1 MAINLDRRMD
11 FDFDRGMGIRGL
23 RGSRPTSFQYEADP
37 IIDAIVSRQDA
48 NNSMNRATDQYEAD
62 VADFKDTI
70 AKEKEQGIAG
80 LPNMRD
86 LNNSPF
92 ISEGI
97 NSIVDERGINRPN
110 IISHTTPD
118 PLFNRR
124 ELPPT
129 RDLID
134 YGYGPGIM
142 PPTPDIF
149 LDDMETKPMPFKPTI
164 LHPPRELP
172 PTRDLIDYGYGPGI
186 MPPYP
191 PQDFED
197 NLFKDIFT
205 PPNEPP
211 VDVPPPFRP
220 PIDVPPITVPPTEPP
235 HWHDEERRYP
245 PGYDRDI
252 DGPPPKDDIYVPPPD
267 DDIYIPP
274 PPPPPPPPS
283 GPINY
288 YTGEV
293 INNPYTPYATDSG
306 APALSRRISPASFGM
321 APGMFPPPPNNKTI
335 EKPDELPPDRPD
347 RNNAIFANQGKYLK
361 NSSLNKGI
369 MRLPQSQ
376 QGDTMTTQ
384 MFQRAFRPR
393 R

>member
-1 MAINLDRRMD
+1 MNR

-23 RGSRPTSFQYEADP
+23 TGSRPTSFQYEADP
-37 IIDAIVSRQDA
+37 IMDAIVSRQDA
-48 NNSMNRATDQYEAD
+48 NNSINRATDQYEAD

-70 AKEKEQGIAG
+70 AREKEQGIAG
-80 LPNMRD
+80 LPSMND

-97 NSIVDERGINRPN
+97 NSIIDRPN
-110 IISHTTPD
+110 EAVSFITNPRDTYNPPVNEIVSP
-118 PLFNRR
+118 PFK
-124 ELPPT
+124 ELPPD
-129 RDLID
+129 RDSFD
-134 YGYGPGIM
+134 YGFGPGIM
-142 PPTPDIF
+142 PPLPDDFFIEDDINTP
-149 LDDMETKPMPFKPTI
+149 PV
-164 LHPPRELP
+164 LP
-172 PTRDLIDYGYGPGI
+172 PV
-186 MPPYP
+186 
-191 PQDFED
+191 FKD
-197 NLFKDIFT
+197 NPFKDIFT

-211 VDVPPPFRP
+211 FEP
-220 PIDVPPITVPPTEPP
+220 PIDVPPPFTPPNEPPFVPPNEPP

-252 DGPPPKDDIYVPPPD
+252 DGPPRDEPEDWRDEDDIYVPPPFV
-267 DDIYIPP
+267 PP
-274 PPPPPPPPS
+274 NEPPNELPIDVPPPPPPS

-369 MRLPQSQ
+369 MRLPQSE

>member
-1 MAINLDRRMD
+1 MNR

-23 RGSRPTSFQYEADP
+23 TGSRPTSFQYEADP
-37 IIDAIVSRQDA
+37 IMDAIVSRQDA
-48 NNSMNRATDQYEAD
+48 NNSINRATDQYEAD

-70 AKEKEQGIAG
+70 AREKEQGIAG
-80 LPNMRD
+80 LPSMND

-97 NSIVDERGINRPN
+97 NSIIDRPN
-110 IISHTTPD
+110 EAVSFITNPRDTYNPPVNEIVSP
-118 PLFNRR
+118 PFK
-124 ELPPT
+124 ELPPD
-129 RDLID
+129 RDSFD
-134 YGYGPGIM
+134 YGFGPGIM
-142 PPTPDIF
+142 PPLPDDFFIEDDINTP
-149 LDDMETKPMPFKPTI
+149 PV
-164 LHPPRELP
+164 LP
-172 PTRDLIDYGYGPGI
+172 PV
-186 MPPYP
+186 
-191 PQDFED
+191 FKD
-197 NLFKDIFT
+197 NPFKDIFT

-211 VDVPPPFRP
+211 FEP
-220 PIDVPPITVPPTEPP
+220 PIDVPPPFTPPNEPPFTPPNEPPFVPPNEPP

-245 PGYDRDI
+245 PGYDDKPEDWRDE
-252 DGPPPKDDIYVPPPD
+252 DDIYVPPPFV
-267 DDIYIPP
+267 PP
-274 PPPPPPPPS
+274 NEPPNELPIDVPPPPPPS

-369 MRLPQSQ
+369 MRLPQSE

>member
-1 MAINLDRRMD
+1 MNR
-11 FDFDRGMGIRGL
+11 FDLDRGMGIRGL
-23 RGSRPTSFQYEADP
+23 TGSRPTSFQYEADP
-37 IIDAIVSRQDA
+37 IMDAIVSRQDA

-80 LPNMRD
+80 LPSMNN

-97 NSIVDERGINRPN
+97 NSIIDRPN
-110 IISHTTPD
+110 EAVSFITNPRDTYNPPVNEIVSP
-118 PLFNRR
+118 PFR
-124 ELPPT
+124 ELPLD
-129 RDLID
+129 RDSFD

-142 PPTPDIF
+142 PPLPDDFFIE
-149 LDDMETKPMPFKPTI
+149 DDINMPPV
-164 LHPPRELP
+164 LP
-172 PTRDLIDYGYGPGI
+172 PV
-186 MPPYP
+186 
-191 PQDFED
+191 FKD
-197 NLFKDIFT
+197 NPFKDIFT
-205 PPNEPP
+205 PPFE
-211 VDVPPPFRP
+211 P
-220 PIDVPPITVPPTEPP
+220 PIDVPPPFVPPNEPP

-252 DGPPPKDDIYVPPPD
+252 DGPPRDEPEDWRDEDDIYV
-267 DDIYIPP
+267 

-283 GPINY
+283 GPKNY

-369 MRLPQSQ
+369 MRLPQSE